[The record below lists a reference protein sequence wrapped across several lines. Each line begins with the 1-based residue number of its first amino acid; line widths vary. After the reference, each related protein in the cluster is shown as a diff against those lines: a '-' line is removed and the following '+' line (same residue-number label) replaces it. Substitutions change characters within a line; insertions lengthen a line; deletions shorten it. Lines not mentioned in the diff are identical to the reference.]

1 MFLVLAP
8 SVPGVC
14 LDGVPALWSSTDVPR
29 CGRGGSTVPRP
40 PICSLL
46 PSLAP
51 FAPVA
56 WVMGGVSSP
65 PCLHLSLRF
74 SLACCGRSRCF
85 APLGKL
91 CHSGCIGAL
100 WRLDSSTH
108 SAEGPPGFSATLE
121 ASQDPSLSPTPGDSS
136 TTPEV
141 LCPSSS
147 PRTPKFLPAYFPRLP
162 PDFPL
167 CAGLAPWRPHARIFC
182 IHICI
187 RICIC
192 GINN

>member
-1 MFLVLAP
+1 MTFLVLAP

-65 PCLHLSLRF
+65 PCLHLSLLG
-74 SLACCGRSRCF
+74 SPLPAVV
-85 APLGKL
+85 APGVL
-91 CHSGCIGAL
+91 
-100 WRLDSSTH
+100 
-108 SAEGPPGFSATLE
+108 PPWVNSATLGV
-121 ASQDPSLSPTPGDSS
+121 SVPCGDS
-136 TTPEV
+136 TPPPT
-141 LCPSSS
+141 LRKD
-147 PRTPKFLPAYFPRLP
+147 PRGFP
-162 PDFPL
+162 PL
-167 CAGLAPWRPHARIFC
+167 WRPHRIPPCPPLRGTRLPLRRSCVPRPRPALPSFC
-182 IHICI
+182 RPIFLACLRTSPFAPASPHGGPMPVYFVFIFVFVFVFVV
-187 RICIC
+187 
-192 GINN
+192 